1 MKSAQSDQRSVQLRS
16 VKDRDEPA
24 AQFPV
29 LAQGQRR
36 PVVVRRDDVDSLFN
50 EEDYSV
56 NLDNVAVLKEKQA
69 RSEAL
74 DRVAEFCDLKRQD
87 PQSQKE
93 VLGMRLPAYNAP
105 AKKSIEISLP
115 CYSSVIPIADMN
127 NNIVRGKLNKSLKPQ
142 NTAKPWSPK
151 DFFGGSGY
159 YTHNTRGYLAKPECL
174 EVPSRPPP
182 AECTAED
189 QPFFYV
195 PRNPDDPRVR
205 VDISAGSASLSAS
218 QLIDQEAM
226 SCKNAAAA
234 STALSMAEYIDNY
247 PGMPEGARAVM
258 LLLKLDLISCLNYA
272 WREEHNKML
281 LRRSIAIDCL
291 RRTLPPIHDNQKLAL
306 MHAPFK
312 GTTLFGGE
320 LAKLQEAN
328 TKRAATVTVFPQPT
342 APPASYS
349 T

>member
-1 MKSAQSDQRSVQLRS
+1 M
-16 VKDRDEPA
+16 
-24 AQFPV
+24 
-29 LAQGQRR
+29 
-36 PVVVRRDDVDSLFN
+36 VRRDDVDSLFN

-69 RSEAL
+69 RAEAL
-74 DRVAEFCDLKRQD
+74 DRVAEFCDLNRQD

-115 CYSSVIPIADMN
+115 WHSSVIPIADMN

-142 NTAKPWSPK
+142 NPAKPLSPK

-159 YTHNTRGYLAKPECL
+159 YTHYTQGYLAKPECL

-182 AECTAED
+182 AERTAKD

-205 VDISAGSASLSAS
+205 VDISAASASLSAS

-226 SCKNAAAA
+226 SRKNAAAA

-247 PGMPEGARAVM
+247 PGMPEVARAVM

-272 WREEHNKML
+272 WREAHNKML

-328 TKRAATVTVFPQPT
+328 TKHAATFTVFPQPI